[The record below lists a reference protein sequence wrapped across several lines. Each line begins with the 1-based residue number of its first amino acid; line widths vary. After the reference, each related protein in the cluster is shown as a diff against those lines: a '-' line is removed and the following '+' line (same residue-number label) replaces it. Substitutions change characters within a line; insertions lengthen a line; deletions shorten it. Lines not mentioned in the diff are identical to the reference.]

1 MGTFTVRQNSKLIDP
16 AWTNPR
22 TGEHFDRLDPGNPI
36 GDRWIGLEGIDE
48 ATRHMRGYGIHGTNE
63 PQSISQQSSMGCI
76 RMLAQDVE
84 VIYEVLMERVSTVEI
99 RH

>member
-1 MGTFTVRQNSKLIDP
+1 MQ
-16 AWTNPR
+16 
-22 TGEHFDRLDPGNPI
+22 RLDILVARVLGGLGGFVVNPANPI

-48 ATRHMRGYGIHGTNE
+48 ATRHMSGYGIHGTNE
-63 PQSISQQSSMGCI
+63 PQSIGQQSSMGCI

-84 VIYEVLMERVSTVEI
+84 VVYDVLMERMSTVEI